1 MAKKKKVAKV
11 EGEVARELVYD
22 ALVRALPDLTVG
34 GLLRDE
40 MKHGP
45 RSFERPSTTADEI
58 NEFIAQDEKRIL
70 KIMADLKS
78 ELGSETYN
86 MLIGGQERSFIE
98 TQSIAAKKP
107 GATWLEYIKEE
118 NEQVGRQM
126 YTQAPLAA
134 SEVELLNEI
143 DMDKL
148 YSLLTSSERQVLEQ
162 SGAFHKTELPS
173 ATYIDRFMVP
183 YSRYEEAIY
192 PPIAEVEVHSR
203 ASTDLIVGQH
213 AADEL
218 QYIETALR
226 PQEARNLASELY
238 YALRAGRPTTHLG
251 FSDLVSDAIG
261 PSNLN
266 RYLLS
271 ADASFKYSTAQYIK
285 VYEALREA
293 KLQYEVDLL
302 CARFE
307 GIYAAAD
314 ANARVRKH
322 LSQNILDS
330 MDQSDVFGSS

>member
-22 ALVRALPDLTVG
+22 ALVRALPDLSVG

-40 MKHGP
+40 KPEGP
-45 RSFERPSTTADEI
+45 RSFERPATTADQI
-58 NEFIAQDEKRIL
+58 NVFIAQDEKRIL
-70 KIMADLKS
+70 DIMADLKT
-78 ELGSETYN
+78 ELGNETYN
-86 MLIGGQERSFIE
+86 MLIGGQERSFIDM
-98 TQSIAAKKP
+98 QSIAAKKP
-107 GATWLEYIKEE
+107 GKTWLEYIKEE
-118 NEQVGRQM
+118 NEQIGRQK
-126 YTQAPLAA
+126 YTRAPLAA
-134 SEVELLNEI
+134 NEMDLLKEI

-148 YSLLTSSERQVLEQ
+148 YSLLTPQEQQVLEQ
-162 SGAFHKTELPS
+162 SGAFHSTKLP
-173 ATYIDRFMVP
+173 AETYIDRFMIP
-183 YSRYEEAIY
+183 YTRYEEAIY
-192 PPIAEVEVHSR
+192 PPVADVEVHSR
-203 ASTDLIVGQH
+203 ACTDLIVGQH

-226 PQEARNLASELY
+226 PQEARNLAAELY
-238 YALRAGRPTTHLG
+238 YALRAGRPITHLG

-307 GIYAAAD
+307 GIYAATD
-314 ANARVRKH
+314 ANSRVRKH
-322 LSQNILDS
+322 LPQEILDT
-330 MDQSDVFGSS
+330 MDQSNVFGSI